1 MKWYLWTEDMYE
13 RAKKENTY
21 DEFLAE
27 LIAQLKNVKLQE
39 HIEELLK
46 MGFTL
51 YRIAELTGI
60 PYSTIHAYS
69 TGERVPVAWQTA
81 VINLMIMEKMGREV
95 EKHESNN

>member
-1 MKWYLWTEDMYE
+1 MIWYLWTEEMYE

-21 DEFLAE
+21 SEFLSE
-27 LIAQLKNVKLQE
+27 LIAQLKNVTLKE
-39 HIEELLK
+39 HIEQLLK

-51 YRIAELTGI
+51 YRISELTEI

-81 VINLMIMEKMGREV
+81 VINLMIMEKMGKEV
-95 EKHESNN
+95 DNYESNN